1 MPQEKQCPGE
11 RPPRSASKNAK
22 EKSNSA
28 ALRAELGAAGLEG
41 AGLGR
46 VGGPGSRCESEKDSG
61 YSDGGSDCLQTDSE
75 DQRSSV
81 SQHCRVPG
89 RGAAFG
95 DLTPVYIVKN
105 LVLKQTPSDQIL
117 HGQLA
122 WGGQHAIGSASGQP
136 TAQLLFIQQP
146 GAGTGATAAASP
158 GLLKPQPKKAG
169 KDTYLPILN
178 SYPRIAP
185 HPSKGGPAGGGAP
198 AEALRGHCQS
208 KRVCVEDRREV
219 VTSSELP
226 EQDAKPRPP
235 GPRPSPAAPQPAPP
249 GVLPA
254 SPPEPSGVGSP
265 SVSSSEAP
273 PQEARAARKHVSN
286 LAKQRRFLN
295 TVEILSHSGLLG
307 ITLRTKE
314 LIRQSCSTKREIAEL
329 RQHTH
334 LLCQAVHTND
344 PQAWAQL
351 EEAMVSSG
359 HYPDLDRGLCCA
371 ACPANAQG
379 KSPALA
385 GPAAPGLPPEGPGAP
400 PPSPGRVIDL
410 SRRRAAPLSPLNVPP
425 DSSTHVCL
433 S

>member
-28 ALRAELGAAGLEG
+28 ALRAELGAAGL
-41 AGLGR
+41 GR

-61 YSDGGSDCLQTDSE
+61 YSDGGSDCLQTDPQ
-75 DQRSSV
+75 DQRSGV
-81 SQHCRVPG
+81 RQHCGVPG

-122 WGGQHAIGSASGQP
+122 WGGQHAVGSASGQP
-136 TAQLLFIQQP
+136 AAQLLFIQQP
-146 GAGTGATAAASP
+146 GAGTGAAAASP
-158 GLLKPQPKKAG
+158 GPLKPQPKKAG
-169 KDTYLPILN
+169 RDTYLPILH

-185 HPSKGGPAGGGAP
+185 HPSKGGPAGTAAGGGVP

-226 EQDAKPRPP
+226 EQDAKPKPP
-235 GPRPSPAAPQPAPP
+235 GLRPAPP
-249 GVLPA
+249 GVPPA

-344 PQAWAQL
+344 PRAWAQL

-359 HYPDLDRGLCCA
+359 HSPDLDRGLCCA
-371 ACPANAQG
+371 ARPANTQG
-379 KSPALA
+379 KSPRLA

-400 PPSPGRVIDL
+400 PPSPGRAIDL
-410 SRRRAAPLSPLNVPP
+410 SRRRRAAPLSPLNVPP
-425 DSSTHVCL
+425 DSSTHACL